1 MLQPSVYNDTRRGAD
16 LRACRD
22 LLRSGSR
29 SFYAASFLL
38 PRRVR
43 DPATALYAFC
53 RLADDAVDLGH
64 EGVDAIAVL
73 QRRLDAAYG
82 GTPAPHAA
90 DRAFADAVRRHAIP
104 KELPAALIDGFA
116 WDKAGQTYETID
128 DLLDYAA
135 RVAGTVGA
143 MMALLMGASEREV
156 VARAC
161 DLGMAMQLT
170 NIARDIGEDALAGRL
185 YIPRSWMREAGLDPD
200 AWMKNPVFC
209 KEIAVVT
216 RRLLEVAGQLYR
228 KADSGIGRLP
238 ADCRPGITAARL
250 LYSEIGNAVEGQ
262 GWNSVD
268 RRAVVPGVRKAELLA
283 NALRSL
289 IRTPPWRLQSPSE
302 ASRFLVDAASASAR
316 NSAEPLAGLAW
327 WDVRG
332 RMLFILSLFERLER
346 REREFV
352 PARQR
357 MRSLGARQMAETV

>member
-1 MLQPSVYNDTRRGAD
+1 MLQPAAYSAAQRAAD

-22 LLRSGSR
+22 LLRGGSR

-53 RLADDAVDLGH
+53 RLADDAVDLGYD
-64 EGVDAIAVL
+64 GGGDAIAAL
-73 QRRLDAAYG
+73 QRRLEAAYCG
-82 GTPAPHAA
+82 VPEAHSA
-90 DRAFADAVRRHAIP
+90 DRAFAGAVSRHGIP

-143 MMALLMGASEREV
+143 MMALLMGCRDKEIVS
-156 VARAC
+156 RAC

-170 NIARDIGEDALAGRL
+170 NIARDIGEDAIAGRL
-185 YIPRSWMREAGLDPD
+185 YVPRSWMREAGLDPD
-200 AWMKNPVFC
+200 VWLKNPGFC
-209 KEIAVVT
+209 SEIAVVT
-216 RRLLEVAGQLYR
+216 RRILDVAEQLYR
-228 KADSGIGRLP
+228 QADAGIGRLP

-250 LYSEIGNAVEGQ
+250 LYSEIGNAVAAQ
-262 GWNSVD
+262 GWNSID

-289 IRTPPWRLQSPSE
+289 IRTQPWRYQSPSE

-316 NSAEPLAGLAW
+316 NCAEPAALAW

-332 RMLFILSLFERLER
+332 RMLFVLALFERLER
-346 REREFV
+346 RERASKSAHQTMKKFTTGRV
-352 PARQR
+352 
-357 MRSLGARQMAETV
+357 AETV

>member
-1 MLQPSVYNDTRRGAD
+1 MPQPAAYSDALRAAD
-16 LRACRD
+16 LRACRS
-22 LLRSGSR
+22 LLRGGSR

-64 EGVDAIAVL
+64 EGTDAIAVL
-73 QRRLDAAYG
+73 RRRLDAAYHG
-82 GTPAPHAA
+82 VPAAHPA
-90 DRAFADAVRRHAIP
+90 DRAFADAVACYAIP
-104 KELPAALIDGFA
+104 KELPEALLDGFA
-116 WDKAGQTYETID
+116 WDKAGHTYETID
-128 DLLDYAA
+128 ELLNYAA

-143 MMALLMGASEREV
+143 MMALLMGRREKEA

-185 YIPRSWMREAGLDPD
+185 YMPRAWMREAGLDPE
-200 AWMKNPVFC
+200 AWMNNPVFC
-209 KEIAVVT
+209 QEIADVT
-216 RRLLEVAGQLYR
+216 RRILGAADRLYEQ
-228 KADSGIGRLP
+228 ADAGIGRLP

-250 LYSEIGNAVEGQ
+250 LYSEIGNAVALQ

-268 RRAVVPGVRKAELLA
+268 RRAVVPSVRKAELLA

-289 IRTPPWRLQSPSE
+289 TRTPPWRAQAPSE
-302 ASRFLVDAASASAR
+302 ASRFLVDAASASACGGTG
-316 NSAEPLAGLAW
+316 PVAGLAW

-332 RMLFILSLFERLER
+332 RMLFVLALFERLER
-346 REREFV
+346 RERAYLPSQQSV
-352 PARQR
+352 KSLSARQV
-357 MRSLGARQMAETV
+357 AEPV